1 MKRFIICIF
10 AAILLCG
17 ASLGQT
23 ADYSRKMIESQG
35 RAWTAEKSWDYVPGL
50 VAEAVLKAYE
60 QYSEEEWAGTAYSW
74 SKAFA
79 DNSIGS
85 NGMFNNDGS
94 FNRFK
99 KGSIDEVASGKVFFE
114 LYREEMKNGNT
125 GVAKKY
131 KACAETLYRY
141 FTTEYSRIEKEVGRG
156 GYWHKNSYPNQMWLD
171 GLFMGPA
178 FCAEYLANFA
188 SDDVEGWKDIALQ
201 FNIIHGHSY
210 DRIKKLNYHGWSA
223 DPADGNSFWANR
235 DQESDNYGCSSE
247 FWGRGMGWYFA
258 ALVDVIEFF
267 PAELSERDEL
277 IAIVNEVAEGLA
289 ARQDAETGAWY
300 QLLQYDGTFSI
311 ERNGTKKSNYVE
323 ASASCMFTYG
333 FLKALRLQIIDGNRY
348 EAVAEK
354 AYDGLI
360 KTFITESNGKVSI
373 KGICRSAGLGPS
385 NKPERDGS
393 AYYYLFGSDAK
404 DIVSNEGK
412 GIGAFILASLE
423 YEKAVAVRSSI
434 QDVEQEERC
443 TRGGLYG
450 IDGKV
455 VRNRHDGIVIEGGR
469 KLRWLK

>member
-1 MKRFIICIF
+1 MKKIVCMFM
-10 AAILLCG
+10 ALLLCG
-17 ASLGQT
+17 AAKGQT
-23 ADYSRKMIESQG
+23 ADYSRKMVESQG
-35 RAWTAEKSWDYVPGL
+35 QAWTAGKSWDYVPGL
-50 VAEAVLKAYE
+50 VAEAVLKTYE
-60 QYSEEEWAGTAYSW
+60 QYSDEEWAKAAYSW

-85 NGMFNNDGS
+85 NRMFNDDGS

-99 KGSIDEVASGKVFFE
+99 KGSIDEIASGKVFFE
-114 LYREEMKNGNT
+114 LYREEMRSGNA
-125 GVAKKY
+125 GDAEKY

-141 FTTEYSRIEKEVGRG
+141 FTTEYARIEKEVGRG

-188 SDDVEGWKDIALQ
+188 PDDVEGWKDIALQ
-201 FNIIHGHSY
+201 FRTIHEHSY
-210 DRIKKLNYHGWSA
+210 DKGKKLNYHGWSA
-223 DPADGNSFWANR
+223 DPADKNSFWANR
-235 DQESDNYGCSSE
+235 DEGSDNYGCSSE

-258 ALVDVIEFF
+258 ALADVIEFF
-267 PAELSERDEL
+267 PAGLAEREEL
-277 IAIVNEVAEGLA
+277 IAIANEVAEGLA

-300 QLLQYDGTFSI
+300 QLLQYDGTFAV
-311 ERNGTKKSNYVE
+311 ERNGTTKRNYLE

-333 FLKALRLQIIDGNRY
+333 FLKSLRLQILDGSKY
-348 EAVAEK
+348 EAVAKK
-354 AYDGLI
+354 AYAGLI
-360 KTFITESNGKVSI
+360 KTFITEGNGKVSI
-373 KGICRSAGLGPS
+373 HGICRSAGLGPS

-423 YEKAVAVRSSI
+423 YEKAVAAQSSI
-434 QDVEQEERC
+434 DGVAREAQHTC
-443 TRGGLYG
+443 AGLYG

-455 VRNRHDGIVIEGGR
+455 AGSRQEGIVIDGG
-469 KLRWLK
+469 KKVRWLK